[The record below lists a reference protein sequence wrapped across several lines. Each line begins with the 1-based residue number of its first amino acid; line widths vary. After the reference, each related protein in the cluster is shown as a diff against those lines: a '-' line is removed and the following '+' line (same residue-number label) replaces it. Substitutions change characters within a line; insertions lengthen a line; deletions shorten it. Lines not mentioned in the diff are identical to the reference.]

1 MELPTLPEEVM
12 DRLSLVGQVRFTAW
26 KGEEPVVVNAPVA
39 PLHRQLFVLAH
50 KNGAI
55 ETALMQ
61 DGRAELWVEHKEP
74 PWQIRVIGRAVAGRD
89 AAADPRRSELLHWL
103 PDGTRAQNLL
113 AIRFFPESMDYHVDG
128 TRRASGPIPGAV
140 LPSELTRWSR
150 MVTRGH
156 LGWMPV
162 LGLITW
168 GGILAWVPPE
178 LRNLLVLCLM
188 LTLSLTLFSGVALLG
203 RYGEFL
209 RWREGTLRE
218 AGVAELL
225 AGWQPP
231 WRVRDLGAGLLAGG
245 LLLVGIVALVMPAPV
260 PLTILV
266 ASGVGVYGP
275 VHVVRYLGRHTD
287 AAVEV

>member
-1 MELPTLPEEVM
+1 MDLPTLPEEVM

-26 KGEEPVVVNAPVA
+26 KGSEPVVVSAPVA
-39 PLHRQLFVLAH
+39 PLHRQLFVLVT

-55 ETALMQ
+55 EAALMQ
-61 DGRAELWVEHKEP
+61 DGRAELWVEQKEP

-89 AAADPRRSELLHWL
+89 AGADPRRSELLHWL
-103 PDGTRAQNLL
+103 PDGVRAQNLL
-113 AIRFFPESMDYHVDG
+113 AIRFFPESLDYHVDG
-128 TRRASGPIPGAV
+128 ARRASGPIPGAA

-150 MVTRGH
+150 MVVRGH
-156 LGWMPV
+156 IGWLPV
-162 LGLITW
+162 LAAITW

-178 LRNLLVLCLM
+178 LRNLLILCLM
-188 LTLSLTLFSGVALLG
+188 LALSTTLYCGVALLG

-209 RWREGTLRE
+209 RWRQGTFGE

-231 WRVRDLGAGLLAGG
+231 NRVRDLGAGMLIAGF
-245 LLLVGIVALVMPAPV
+245 LLLGIVALVTPAPV
-260 PLTILV
+260 PLTILL
-266 ASGVGVYGP
+266 ASGLGVYGP
-275 VHVVRYLGRHTD
+275 LHVVRYLGRHTD

>member
-26 KGEEPVVVNAPVA
+26 KGGEPVVVSAPVA
-39 PLHRQLFVLAH
+39 PLHRQLFVLVN

-55 ETALMQ
+55 EDALMQ
-61 DGRAELWVEHKEP
+61 DGRAELWVEQKEP
-74 PWQIRVIGRAVAGRD
+74 PWQIRVVGRAVAGRD
-89 AAADPRRSELLHWL
+89 AGADPRRSELLHWL
-103 PDGTRAQNLL
+103 PEGSRAQNLL
-113 AIRFFPESMDYHVDG
+113 AIRFFPETVDYHVG
-128 TRRASGPIPGAV
+128 GARRASGPVPGSA

-150 MVTRGH
+150 MVVRGH
-156 LGWMPV
+156 LGWLPV
-162 LGLITW
+162 LAAITW
-168 GGILAWVPPE
+168 GGILAWVPHE

-188 LTLSLTLFSGVALLG
+188 LILAITLFSGVALLG

-218 AGVAELL
+218 DGVAELL
-225 AGWQPP
+225 AAWQPP
-231 WRVRDLGAGLLAGG
+231 RRVRDLGAGLVVAG
-245 LLLVGIVALVMPAPV
+245 LVLVGIVALVMPAPV
-260 PLTILV
+260 PLTVLL
-266 ASGVGVYGP
+266 ASGIGVYGP